1 MVNIAKLY
9 ELQKIDTTW
18 EKVRRRLVQLRG
30 LLVESAE
37 LQAKRQHLA
46 VAEAERQQW
55 HARQTNA
62 ELEAQSLAE
71 RITATESKLMSGQVR
86 NPKELEALQASL
98 EALRRQQVGVENEG
112 VEALLKVEE
121 GKGVVD
127 AAQSELTT
135 LERKWQSDQAQLL
148 AEENKLKKAF
158 LQLKKQREEVSSAVG
173 EEWVKRY
180 DDLRQRKAGVAI
192 AGLERNMCGACHVA
206 VPTGVL
212 SAARSQSTNPVLC
225 PSCGRMLYAG

>member
-1 MVNIAKLY
+1 MANMAKLY

-30 LLVESAE
+30 LLVESEELRIKRLLLATAE
-37 LQAKRQHLA
+37 TERQH
-46 VAEAERQQW
+46 W
-55 HARQTNA
+55 HALQTNA

-71 RITATESKLMSGQVR
+71 RITATESRLMSGQVR

-98 EALRRQQVGVENEG
+98 EALRRQREGVENEG
-112 VEALLKVEE
+112 VEALLKFEE
-121 GKGVVD
+121 GKGAID
-127 AAQSELTT
+127 AAQAELTT
-135 LERKWQSDQAQLL
+135 LERKWKNDQAQLL
-148 AEENKLKKAF
+148 AEENKLRKAF
-158 LQLKKQREEVSSAVG
+158 LQLKKQREEVSSVVG

-192 AGLERNMCGACHVA
+192 AGVERNMCGACHVA
-206 VPTGVL
+206 VPTGIL

-225 PSCGRMLYAG
+225 PSCGRILFIG